1 MPYSLVSAATL
12 GFDLVRLPGGP
23 DVATV
28 LLAGLGAGP
37 EHLQQWAAHH
47 PVVSGSTAQRT
58 RWSDRSTRIRE
69 VAAGGVVGLRTAQ
82 AHPEART
89 EALVALL
96 EQGTIG
102 DAASLERLLRED
114 VLGPESG
121 AAVAVGTDVRELAA
135 DVLADAA
142 VAGWAAAAVSER
154 DRKAVTAVVDLVGP
168 VPEPDLGPAAG
179 ALAQLAD
186 VAAGFDEV
194 RRGRWRVAVDE
205 VREARRPGRPR
216 CTAPPGPRTSRGAPG
231 PWAPPSWWPCGRS
244 GRPGSPP
251 ATVPAGSGTPSPAS
265 CRGWPWPTSSTARRS
280 TSCCSRGCSRRG
292 PTRRGCTPPPA

>member
-23 DVATV
+23 DVAAV

-47 PVVSGSTAQRT
+47 PVVSGSVAQRT
-58 RWSDRSTRIRE
+58 RWSDRSARIRE

-102 DAASLERLLRED
+102 DSASLERLVRED

-121 AAVAVGTDVRELAA
+121 SAVAVGADVRELAA
-135 DVLADAA
+135 DVLSDAA
-142 VAGWAAAAVSER
+142 VAGWAAAAVSDR
-154 DRKAVTAVVDLVGP
+154 DRRAVTAVVDLVGP
-168 VPEPDLGPAAG
+168 VPDPDLGPAST
-179 ALAQLAD
+179 ALAELAD
-186 VAAGFDEV
+186 VVAGFDEV
-194 RRGRWRVAVDE
+194 QRGRWRVAVDE
-205 VREARRPGRPR
+205 VRDARRPW
-216 CTAPPGPRTSRGAPG
+216 AAAMHGAA
-231 PWAPPSWWPCGRS
+231 WAAHVS
-244 GRPGSPP
+244 GRTRALGAAQLLAVRAFRAGGFTPGDGARGVWNAFSGVVQGVAMADLLDGDALDQLLLPWLLVAGSPP
-251 ATVPAGSGTPSPAS
+251 TGVHPATS
-265 CRGWPWPTSSTARRS
+265 
-280 TSCCSRGCSRRG
+280 
-292 PTRRGCTPPPA
+292 

>member
-23 DVATV
+23 DVAAV

-47 PVVSGSTAQRT
+47 PVVSGSAAQRT
-58 RWSDRSTRIRE
+58 RWSDRSARIRE
-69 VAAGGVVGLRTAQ
+69 VAAGGVVGLRGAQ
-82 AHPEART
+82 THPGART

-102 DAASLERLLRED
+102 DSASLERLLRED

-121 AAVAVGTDVRELAA
+121 AAATVGTDVRELAA

-142 VAGWAAAAVSER
+142 VAGWGAAAVSDR
-154 DRKAVTAVVDLVGP
+154 DRRAVSAVVELAGP
-168 VPEPDLGPAAG
+168 VPDPDLGPAAP
-179 ALAQLAD
+179 ALTQLAD
-186 VAAGFDEV
+186 AVAGFDEV

-205 VREARRPGRPR
+205 VREARRPW
-216 CTAPPGPRTSRGAPG
+216 AAAMHGAA
-231 PWAPPSWWPCGRS
+231 WAAHVS
-244 GRPGSPP
+244 GRTRALGAAQLLAVRAFRAAGFTPGDGARGVWNAFSGVVQGVAMADLLDGEALEQLLLPWLLAEGSPP
-251 ATVPAGSGTPSPAS
+251 TGVHPATS
-265 CRGWPWPTSSTARRS
+265 
-280 TSCCSRGCSRRG
+280 
-292 PTRRGCTPPPA
+292 

>member
-47 PVVSGSTAQRT
+47 PVVSGSTAQRH
-58 RWSDRSTRIRE
+58 RWSDRAARIRE
-69 VAAGGVVGLRTAQ
+69 VAATGVVDLRSAQ

-121 AAVAVGTDVRELAA
+121 SAVEVGADVRELAA

-142 VAGWAAAAVSER
+142 VAGWAAAAVADR
-154 DRKAVTAVVDLVGP
+154 DRRAVTALVDRVGP
-168 VPEPDLGPAAG
+168 VPPPDLGPAG
-179 ALAQLAD
+179 DALLELTD
-186 VAAGFDEV
+186 TVAGFDEL

-205 VREARRPGRPR
+205 VREARRSW
-216 CTAPPGPRTSRGAPG
+216 AAAMHGAA
-231 PWAPPSWWPCGRS
+231 WAAHVS
-244 GRPGSPP
+244 GRTRALGAAQLLAVGAFRAAGFTPGDG
-251 ATVPAGSGTPSPAS
+251 ARGVWNAFSGVVQGVAMTDLLDGAALDQLLL
-265 CRGWPWPTSSTARRS
+265 PWLLAEGTHPTGVHPT
-280 TSCCSRGCSRRG
+280 TS
-292 PTRRGCTPPPA
+292 